1 MENEQPARKHK
12 GGRPSKEATSKLG
25 YKIGLRF
32 TLVES
37 TLIKIKAK
45 NAGVTPSRYIR
56 ESALTG
62 NVKGR
67 LSQEEQ
73 KLFRSLEGMA
83 NNLNQIAKEAHK
95 QNLALVIPRLLETM
109 KAINQTIQSYDN
121 KN

>member
-12 GGRPSKEATSKLG
+12 GGRPSKEATAKLVH
-25 YKIGLRF
+25 KIGLRF

-62 NVKGR
+62 NVNGR
-67 LSQEEQ
+67 LSEEEQ

>member
-1 MENEQPARKHK
+1 
-12 GGRPSKEATSKLG
+12 
-25 YKIGLRF
+25 
-32 TLVES
+32 VES

-62 NVKGR
+62 NVNGR
-67 LSQEEQ
+67 LSEEEQ